1 MISNGEANDEKEE
14 LVCDIKNQSQEGRS
28 QNESAGFEKKKRLSK
43 KERKALKKK
52 QKVEVND
59 QSRTSL
65 TKTTDIVGADNDEE
79 EQRKENENHSL
90 YMQSYMPID
99 IPVEPSEDISFSSKG
114 KSKNIASTFE
124 DDYEGGDSSSN
135 RRTLGKWFPNAILIK
150 SRVTYTNTGKILIAD
165 CNEDEKQRIIKEGT
179 SNENPKSSLLLFYQ
193 YATPAWPA
201 SKVTLLMTY
210 LSTIARKCNLGGRIR
225 VATEGVNATIS
236 SVDQGNISA
245 ACNLR
250 HFAHDLKRFD
260 PKVFG
265 NTDFKFLDE
274 LSPDRHFKDCKI
286 LPVQELVYYGGIRE
300 KDAPLCEGG
309 THLDAK
315 EYHEMLK
322 CEDAVVIDVRNHY
335 ETMIGRFDGQEGDGS
350 NNNDVKNCKSE
361 KKKKVEK
368 KDAAGAKYI
377 DPLMR
382 KSTDFPSWLQNTETK
397 EQLKNKKVLM
407 YCTGG
412 VRCERASAI
421 LKREMGESV
430 KGVYQLQGGIERY
443 LRAFPDGGFW
453 RGKNFVFDK
462 REAVSVNDINGVGG
476 VIANKKTKKKD
487 TASTSLPANCCIC
500 SRAWDRYVG
509 KKKCYTCGVPVLM
522 CDRCMSKKAD
532 KVEQMKVR
540 CPLCVQENITVPAS
554 EVGWT
559 ENGIKTVQDSRNET
573 GQSTSKSENL
583 KVYHKQVTK
592 EGIETSNQKNVGE
605 KPIEHLLQ
613 GTEKKKAA
621 NSVLKWGGGHA
632 TQKKDHR
639 KMKRRLCQFGANC
652 IRKDCFFLHPER
664 KMNVSKKSKT

>member
-1 MISNGEANDEKEE
+1 MVSNGEANNENE
-14 LVCDIKNQSQEGRS
+14 VCDTKNQSQNGP
-28 QNESAGFEKKKRLSK
+28 AGFEKKKRLSK

-59 QSRTSL
+59 QSRISL
-65 TKTTDIVGADNDEE
+65 TKATDIVGVDNDGE
-79 EQRKENENHSL
+79 EQRKESESKTESVH
-90 YMQSYMPID
+90 MQSYIPID
-99 IPVEPSEDISFSSKG
+99 IPTEPSEDISFSSKG

-124 DDYEGGDSSSN
+124 NDYEGGDSSSD

-150 SRVTYTNTGKILIAD
+150 SRVTYTNTGKMLIAD
-165 CNEDEKQRIIKEGT
+165 CSKDEKQRIMNEGA
-179 SNENPKSSLLLFYQ
+179 SNKNPKSSLLLFYQ
-193 YATPAWPA
+193 YATPSWPA

-210 LSTIARKCNLGGRIR
+210 LSTIARKRNLGGRIR

-250 HFAHDLKRFD
+250 HFAQDLKRFD
-260 PKVFG
+260 SKVFG
-265 NTDFKFLDE
+265 NTDFKFLDD

-322 CEDAVVIDVRNHY
+322 CDDAVVIDVRNHY
-335 ETMIGRFDGQEGDGS
+335 ETMIGRFDGQEGDH
-350 NNNDVKNCKSE
+350 NKNDTNKTGKSE
-361 KKKKVEK
+361 KKKNEK
-368 KDAAGAKYI
+368 KDTACAKYI

-382 KSTDFPSWLQNTETK
+382 KSTDFPSWLQSTETQ

-443 LRAFPDGGFW
+443 LKAFPDGGFW

-462 REAVSVNDINGVGG
+462 REAVSVNDMNGVGG
-476 VIANKKTKKKD
+476 VISNKKAKKKEN
-487 TASTSLPANCCIC
+487 SPTSLPANCCIC
-500 SRAWDRYVG
+500 SRPWDRYVG

-522 CDRCMSKKAD
+522 CDKCMSKKID

-573 GQSTSKSENL
+573 GQSTSTSENL
-583 KVYHKQVTK
+583 KLSHKQAT
-592 EGIETSNQKNVGE
+592 EESIEASNQQSVNG
-605 KPIEHLLQ
+605 KPVEHRLE
-613 GTEKKKAA
+613 GTGKKKAA

-664 KMNVSKKSKT
+664 KINMCKKSKT